1 MQGSAAR
8 EQVGR
13 LARPQDAARL
23 THFQAGGIV
32 AGEGDRSTK
41 ATLLFQT
48 CFYPKRHTGSI
59 RVAKGLKAQ
68 TPQLDGA
75 PGPAPFWMTL
85 VKSPE
90 PLAYELLA
98 LVRTEGILQTQRRDK
113 TGARHGVPTHV
124 LGFPTAEQQGPPC
137 LTAVWWPLSLG
148 APPHSGCAP
157 GGNGQQTVCS
167 ELGTRRSKLGVVT
180 HFFWDQPGR
189 GETGNW
195 VFIQM

>member
-1 MQGSAAR
+1 MSRGGPRS
-8 EQVGR
+8 
-13 LARPQDAARL
+13 
-23 THFQAGGIV
+23 FQARGMYARFCSQRTGGK
-32 AGEGDRSTK
+32 AGQATGRCTAFTLSGRGDRSWGWRQVYK
-41 ATLLFQT
+41 SDILFQT

-113 TGARHGVPTHV
+113 TGACHGVPAHV
-124 LGFPTAEQQGPPC
+124 LAFRLRSSRGPHASLLSGGLCPREPL
-137 LTAVWWPLSLG
+137 LTLAVLLEETDNRQSAQSWAPEG
-148 APPHSGCAP
+148 ASW
-157 GGNGQQTVCS
+157 
-167 ELGTRRSKLGVVT
+167 E
-180 HFFWDQPGR
+180 W
-189 GETGNW
+189 
-195 VFIQM
+195 